1 MTLSLLLLSDRLIL
15 ISMIPKGHPQA
26 NLFHAIAA
34 YVSNRDNALHL
45 VAVVH
50 IKLNIYPMI
59 LQLLGSW

>member
-1 MTLSLLLLSDRLIL
+1 
-15 ISMIPKGHPQA
+15 MIPKGHPQA